1 MLTGVWENPTIGLN
15 EVIKYNKIKLIMGHY
30 EDLWYEIHD
39 DIKKRGLNKEFDAQL
54 EKMRSQ
60 DKHKHKEVRDRWS
73 YAHSKVVNLSTKQ
86 LSNKKALN

>member
-1 MLTGVWENPTIGLN
+1 
-15 EVIKYNKIKLIMGHY
+15 MGHY

-39 DIKKRGLNKEFDAQL
+39 DINKKGLNEEFDAQL
-54 EKMRSQ
+54 KKMRSQ

-73 YAHSKVVNLSTKQ
+73 YAHSKVVSLSNKK